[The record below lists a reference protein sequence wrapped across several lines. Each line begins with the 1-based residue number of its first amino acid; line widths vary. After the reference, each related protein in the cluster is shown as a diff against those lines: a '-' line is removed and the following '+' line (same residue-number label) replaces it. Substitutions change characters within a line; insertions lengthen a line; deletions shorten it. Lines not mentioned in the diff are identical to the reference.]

1 VFAWIPHGCEG
12 HARLSAPSLYLPAL
26 FSLCFAGIT
35 GGVANVTI
43 VSEGGGPVSVL
54 SPWPASPTGSVTV
67 TGTTTGQP
75 VPITWSSVG
84 GRYGGPLLS
93 FNSTAGGS
101 YLVALTPALVA
112 AA

>member
-1 VFAWIPHGCEG
+1 
-12 HARLSAPSLYLPAL
+12 L
-26 FSLCFAGIT
+26 
-35 GGVANVTI
+35 
-43 VSEGGGPVSVL
+43 SEGGGPVSVL